1 MKKLNLSI
9 NTINMI
15 ISGVLWVLVA
25 AGLKNVNPDDV
36 AQGIT
41 SSIINQAWP
50 FLALIGTNLV
60 TAIVY
65 WARTW
70 KTDKPNFLAFL
81 TSLNFWITIGNIGG
95 SIAMMYGIVLPE
107 DAAIRIADFIR
118 SGDWWNLVTYA
129 IANILKPIFTKV
141 VNTLTEK
148 GRAKVLAGA
157 VK

>member
-1 MKKLNLSI
+1 MKKLNLSV
-9 NTINMI
+9 NTVNMI
-15 ISGVLWVLVA
+15 ISAILWVAVA

-41 SSIINQAWP
+41 SSIATQAWP

-65 WARTW
+65 WVFSLITFLS
-70 KTDKPNFLAFL
+70 NFLFFL
-81 TSLNFWITIGNIGG
+81 TSLNFLIPIGNIGG
-95 SIAMMYGIVLPE
+95 SLAFMYGIVLPE
-107 DAAIRIADFIR
+107 DAAIRIAEYIR

-129 IANILKPIFTKV
+129 IANVIKPIFAKV

-148 GRAKVLAGA
+148 GRAKVDAGL